1 VRINGIELP
10 QLHWREALETQGIA
24 AVVKMTR
31 GGVPYI
37 WEQAQQGRKIT
48 LYGAGD
54 VGWMLYQY
62 FIEVMD
68 LASYPWATYALEG
81 LYGRDLMARFR
92 HEEPPA
98 VSGKLVMPHV
108 DLPGAVEWVNEIEIK
123 LMEV

>member
-1 VRINGIELP
+1 MRINGIELP

-37 WEQAQQGRKIT
+37 WEQLQYGKKIT
-48 LYGAGD
+48 LTGAGD
-54 VGWMLYQY
+54 SGWMAYGD
-62 FIEVMD
+62 FAEVMD
-68 LASYPWATYALEG
+68 LAADPGETYLLEG
-81 LYGRDLMARFR
+81 LYGRDVYVRFR

-98 VSGKLVMPHV
+98 VRGGLVLPHV

-123 LMEV
+123 LREV